1 MRQEI
6 ETMIGGLTLLYQIA
20 TETSPGELVPV
31 PLAAVIDA
39 DELLDVLIRQ
49 KGGLEFLAI

>member
-1 MRQEI
+1 VRQEI